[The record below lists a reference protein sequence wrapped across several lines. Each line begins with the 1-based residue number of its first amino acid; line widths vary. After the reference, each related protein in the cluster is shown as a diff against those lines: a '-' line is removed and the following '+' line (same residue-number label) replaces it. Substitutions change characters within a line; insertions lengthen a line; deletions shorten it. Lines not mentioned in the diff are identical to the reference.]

1 MNQRIA
7 VDGLK
12 QPVEII
18 VDRWGIP
25 HIYAQSEA
33 DLFLAQG
40 FNAARDRLWQ
50 IDLWRRR
57 GLGLLAQAFGA
68 AYVAKDRAAR
78 LFLYRGDMA
87 AEWRCYG
94 ASAEAWTSAFA
105 SGINAYVAWAE
116 QDPRRLPVEFRIMG
130 HRPGRWQASDVVRI
144 RSHARIRNIEHE
156 VQRMEIGASF
166 GFAADRWR
174 KELEP
179 KHALKLP
186 EGTPLEAIPPEVLAT
201 YKLGTEPA
209 TFGKEQV
216 GYYADA
222 AALEG
227 SNNWALAPHRSTTG
241 LPILASDPHRVHE
254 MPNLRY
260 VQHLSCPGLDVI
272 GAGEPAV
279 PGVSFG
285 HNDKIAFSLTIFPV
299 DQEDLLIYELNPDD
313 PTKYRYGDGWES
325 FRVLHE
331 EIPVRGQ
338 KPETVK
344 LEFTRHGPI
353 LHIDARRN
361 RAWGVRL
368 AWLDAGTAP
377 YLASL
382 DYLKAGDWQRFVQAL
397 GGWGCPTANQVYAD
411 TSGNIGWVTA
421 GFAPKRPNWD
431 GVMPVPGD
439 GRYEW
444 AGYHPHAQHP
454 RIYNPKDG
462 WVGTANQ
469 MNLPPDFDNETH
481 KFGFEWADRS
491 RFLRI
496 REALAAKPKHSPE
509 DMLAL
514 QIDFTSIAGR
524 RLCAALP
531 DHALTGDARK
541 AADLLGAWHQ
551 RLEPDS
557 VAAALFEIWF
567 MRHLIPAQIEH
578 HAPGA
583 SPLIAVPDT
592 WSAVDGIEAMPA
604 AARTPLL
611 QRTLASAW
619 AEATALMGNPQ
630 SWSWGRLHH
639 AYFEHPLSPVVGKTL
654 DVGPLPKGGSGIT
667 VNNNGYR
674 NTDFRVTSGVSFR
687 MVVDVGDWDRSVV
700 INTPGQSGDPKSP
713 HYRDLFPI
721 WAEEKAVPMLYS
733 RKAVEAA
740 EEFRVVLEPTKA

>member
-1 MNQRIA
+1 VNQRIA

-156 VQRMEIGASF
+156 VQRMEIGARF

-241 LPILASDPHRVHE
+241 RPILASDPHRVHE

-279 PGVSFG
+279 PGISFG

-299 DQEDLLIYELNPDD
+299 DQEDLHIYELNPDD

-338 KPETVK
+338 KCQ
-344 LEFTRHGPI
+344 
-353 LHIDARRN
+353 RRSKN
-361 RAWGVRL
+361 
-368 AWLDAGTAP
+368 
-377 YLASL
+377 AS
-382 DYLKAGDWQRFVQAL
+382 
-397 GGWGCPTANQVYAD
+397 
-411 TSGNIGWVTA
+411 
-421 GFAPKRPNWD
+421 
-431 GVMPVPGD
+431 
-439 GRYEW
+439 
-444 AGYHPHAQHP
+444 
-454 RIYNPKDG
+454 
-462 WVGTANQ
+462 
-469 MNLPPDFDNETH
+469 
-481 KFGFEWADRS
+481 
-491 RFLRI
+491 
-496 REALAAKPKHSPE
+496 
-509 DMLAL
+509 
-514 QIDFTSIAGR
+514 AGR
-524 RLCAALP
+524 SKNASRL
-531 DHALTGDARK
+531 
-541 AADLLGAWHQ
+541 
-551 RLEPDS
+551 
-557 VAAALFEIWF
+557 
-567 MRHLIPAQIEH
+567 
-578 HAPGA
+578 
-583 SPLIAVPDT
+583 
-592 WSAVDGIEAMPA
+592 
-604 AARTPLL
+604 
-611 QRTLASAW
+611 
-619 AEATALMGNPQ
+619 TA
-630 SWSWGRLHH
+630 
-639 AYFEHPLSPVVGKTL
+639 
-654 DVGPLPKGGSGIT
+654 
-667 VNNNGYR
+667 
-674 NTDFRVTSGVSFR
+674 
-687 MVVDVGDWDRSVV
+687 
-700 INTPGQSGDPKSP
+700 
-713 HYRDLFPI
+713 
-721 WAEEKAVPMLYS
+721 
-733 RKAVEAA
+733 
-740 EEFRVVLEPTKA
+740 